1 MDSLGYRQWRKYIEG
16 EKTKE
21 EAVEDWKREE
31 KKYAK
36 RQLTWF
42 RRDSRINWFDI
53 TEENYQKRVEEL
65 VKKWYI
71 TNNTNEH
78 K

>member
-71 TNNTNEH
+71 TNNTNEN

>member
-21 EAVEDWKREE
+21 EVTGDWKREE

-53 TEENYQKRVEEL
+53 ARDNYQKRVEKL
-65 VKKWYI
+65 VKKWY
-71 TNNTNEH
+71 NR
-78 K
+78 